1 MELAVIRDRYLR
13 DSFPKRLGALGAN
26 LARLSSVAKRVR
38 DFEVI
43 KSLLEESE
51 YFIEWTIRE
60 TPSDFQENLVELQL
74 RLALWLRW
82 LEQDK
87 LDLEKL
93 SLESSAWSGKI
104 LERSGLMNA

>member
-1 MELAVIRDRYLR
+1 MELTAIRERYLQ
-13 DSFPKRLGALGAN
+13 DSFSKRMGALAAN

-38 DFEVI
+38 DFDVI

-74 RLALWLRW
+74 RLALWLHG

-87 LDLEKL
+87 LNLEKL
-93 SLESSAWSGKI
+93 SLESSEWSEKI